1 MPSAFRHT
9 LTDAEQ
15 KAAKKWKFLRPLGWW
30 NRGPKWGSHGYKL
43 LVIILQLG
51 GGFKYVLF
59 SSLLGE
65 MIQFDQHFSHGLKP
79 PTSST
84 WGSWGCWTLT
94 FIDFHHENWWLTW
107 HQEILGPFPGE
118 PYVLR
123 VPSHQ
128 LGCATWHLTRWG
140 YGIPKGKETNFPTIR
155 GFVYPGEDVLLV
167 FWRVPPQKKNSR
179 HEYEN
184 SNPRMSKS
192 PWSWRRSKILEVQK
206 IGVPPNRLP
215 GRKVNPE
222 EVGWNRRKLRSWS
235 LVGFYGRLYSSRL
248 VVVSYI
254 SETIKR

>member
-1 MPSAFRHT
+1 MQNRKQLRNGNSWGHWGDETGGRNGGAMGINFWWSYFNLVVVSNMFYFHPYLGKWSN
-9 LTDAEQ
+9 LTNI
-15 KAAKKWKFLRPLGWW
+15 FLMGWNHQLVQLEDLGDVE
-30 NRGPKWGSHGYKL
+30 L
-43 LVIILQLG
+43 L
-51 GGFKYVLF
+51 
-59 SSLLGE
+59 
-65 MIQFDQHFSHGLKP
+65 H
-79 PTSST
+79 SST
-84 WGSWGCWTLT
+84 FTMRTGDLPGIKKYS
-94 FIDFHHENWWLTW
+94 DR
-107 HQEILGPFPGE
+107 FPGE

-167 FWRVPPQKKNSR
+167 FWRVPPPKKNSR